1 MNTTTTMDSIRLG
14 DRTVNRMG
22 FGAMRLTGSGIW
34 GPPDDPNE
42 CRRVLQR
49 CVELGV
55 NFMDTADSYGPG
67 ISELLIA
74 EALHPYPKGLVIA
87 TKGGLERP
95 GPHQWIANGNPEY
108 LRDRCEASLKRLR
121 LDCIELYQLH
131 RIDPAVPEADQFGLL
146 ADLVT
151 EGKVQLVGLSEVGV
165 EEIERARAAL
175 PIASVQN
182 KYNVVDRTW
191 EDVVDYCERERI
203 AFIPWYPL
211 AAGNIAAQGALEQI
225 ARGHDAT
232 PFQIALAWLLARS
245 RVMLPIP
252 GTSKVAHLEQN
263 MAAAS
268 IVLSPDDLATLD
280 ATQSG

>member
-1 MNTTTTMDSIRLG
+1 MSNVRVG

-22 FGAMRLTGSGIW
+22 FGAMRVTGSGVW
-34 GPPDDPNE
+34 GPPDDPSE

-49 CVELGV
+49 AVELGV
-55 NFMDTADSYGPG
+55 DFIDTADSYGPG
-67 ISELLIA
+67 ISELMIA
-74 EALHPYPKGLVIA
+74 EALHPYPDGLVVA
-87 TKGGLERP
+87 TKAGLERP

-108 LRDRCEASLKRLR
+108 LRACCEASLKRLR
-121 LDCIELYQLH
+121 VDCIDLYQLH
-131 RIDPAVPEADQFGLL
+131 RIDPEVPEAEQFGVL
-146 ADLVT
+146 ADLVA
-151 EGKVQLVGLSEVGV
+151 EGKVRLVGLSEAGV
-165 EEIERARAAL
+165 EEIARARKVV

-191 EDVVDYCERERI
+191 EDVVDYCERENI

-225 ARGHDAT
+225 AREHDAT

-263 MAAAS
+263 MAAAA
-268 IVLSPDDLATLD
+268 IVLSRADLATLD
-280 ATQSG
+280 AAQPG